1 MVLTPS
7 TMMAL
12 GTKAPDFELLN
23 VVSGKKESLLAAKKD
38 KGLVVMFICKHCPY
52 VKHIEIELARFG
64 RDYAAKEIG
73 IVAVSSND
81 AANYPEDHPAQL
93 KEMARTLSFS
103 FPFLYDESQAA
114 AKAYRAA
121 CTPDFFIFDGDLKLV
136 YRGQFDDSRPK
147 NTVPVTGKDLRV
159 ATDAL
164 LAGDAISGEQ
174 KPSLG
179 CNIKWRPGF
188 EPDYFK

>member
-7 TMMAL
+7 TMMTL

-23 VVSGKKESLLAAKKD
+23 VVSEKKESLLDAKK
-38 KGLVVMFICKHCPY
+38 KNGLVIMFICKHCPY
-52 VKHIEIELARFG
+52 VKHIEHELAQFG
-64 RDYAAKEIG
+64 SDYAGKEIG

-81 AANYPEDHPAQL
+81 AENYPEDHPTQL
-93 KEMARTLSFS
+93 KEMVRVLSFS
-103 FPFLYDESQAA
+103 FPFLYGESQAA

-121 CTPDFFIFDGDLKLV
+121 CTPDFFIFDGGLKLV

-147 NTVPVTGKDLRV
+147 NGLPVTGKDLRA

>member
-7 TMMAL
+7 TMMTL

-23 VVSGKKESLLAAKKD
+23 VVSGKNESLLAAKKA

-64 RDYAAKEIG
+64 RDYAGQEIG

-81 AANYPEDHPAQL
+81 AENYPEDHPVQL

-147 NTVPVTGKDLRV
+147 NTAPVTGKDLRS
-159 ATDAL
+159 AAEAL
-164 LAGDAISGEQ
+164 LNGAVISGEQ